1 MNDQTAD
8 QSPPASAASPLSPDP
23 SAYIQPPLSIAAL
36 DDDPDFRQYL
46 RHLLESEGHQVRLAS
61 TSDELFTLCAE
72 SLPDIVLLDMKM
84 GRESGEVVLEELRR
98 RWSKLCIIIVTGY
111 PTLEN
116 MRQTFKRDVFD
127 YLSKPFS
134 IADLKRTIAQASLAF
149 GLGLRPQ
156 DRLRLELGHAI
167 RMARTNRA
175 WTLKDL
181 SEASGVSVSQLSSI
195 ERGSHLPSLDSL
207 LEIAAALDQ
216 KASSWLVHA
225 GF

>member
-1 MNDQTAD
+1 MNDQPAD
-8 QSPPASAASPLSPDP
+8 QSPPLPAASPLTPDSSP
-23 SAYIQPPLSIAAL
+23 YIQPPLSIAAL

-61 TSDELFTLCAE
+61 SSDELFALCAE

-98 RWSKLCIIIVTGY
+98 RWPKLCIIIVTGY

-127 YLSKPFS
+127 YISKPFS
-134 IADLKRTIAQASLAF
+134 IADLKRTIAQASITF

-167 RMARTNRA
+167 RMARTNRG

-216 KASSWLVHA
+216 KASVWLGGA